1 MGNMFIDKVELHVKA
16 GKGGNGAIAFHREK
30 FIDRGGPSGGDGGKG
45 GSIYFVAKSGLTTLI
60 DFKYMHK
67 IIGNDGENG
76 GTEKCYG
83 RSGEDIYID
92 VPVGTFVTEKLTGRV
107 LADFAKPDEVI
118 EIAKGGKGGKGNVK
132 FANSR
137 NQTPKIAENGDEGEE
152 FDIVIELKLLA
163 DVGLVGFPSVGKST
177 LLSVLTNAKPE
188 IADYHFTTLK
198 PNLGVVSLV
207 EGYDFVIADL
217 PGLIKGAHLGKG
229 LGLDFLKHLERCRV
243 ILHVIDMSAAD
254 GRDPYEDYLAI
265 KEELKQYGMRLLE
278 RPMIVVANKMDVD
291 GSELYL
297 EDFKNRLEDD
307 VEIFPVSSFTREGL
321 VDLIK
326 KTYEL
331 VKTTPEFP
339 LVDMDEI
346 EEVATFGFEEE
357 KDTNAFTIRKEKGVF
372 IVEGDNIERIYKKI
386 NITTD
391 EGIMRLATI
400 LNKMGVEDA
409 LRKNGIKDGDTVRLC
424 DFEFEYYE

>member
-1 MGNMFIDKVELHVKA
+1 MFIDKVELYVKA

-45 GSIYFVAKSGLTTLI
+45 GSIYFVANSGLTTLI

-76 GTEKCYG
+76 QTEKCYG
-83 RSGEDIYID
+83 RGGEDIYID
-92 VPVGTFVTEKLTGRV
+92 VPVGTIVKEKETGRV
-107 LADFAKPDEVI
+107 LADFTKNGEALVI
-118 EIAKGGKGGKGNVK
+118 ARGGKGGKGNAK

-137 NQTPKIAENGDEGEE
+137 NQTPKIAENGDDGEE
-152 FDIVIELKLLA
+152 YNIIVELKLLA

-198 PNLGVVSLV
+198 PNLGVVSII

-243 ILHVIDMSAAD
+243 ILHVIDMSAND

-278 RPMIVVANKMDVD
+278 RPMIIVANKMDVD

-297 EDFKNRLEDD
+297 EDFKSKLKDD
-307 VEIFPVSSFTREGL
+307 IEIFPISSFTREGL
-321 VDLIK
+321 IPLIK
-326 KTYEL
+326 RTYEL

-339 LVDMDEI
+339 LVDESEI
-346 EEVATFGFEEE
+346 EEVTTFGLKEE
-357 KDTNAFTIRKEKGVF
+357 KDSNEFTIRREKGVF
-372 IVEGDNIERIYKKI
+372 IVEGPNIERVYKKI
-386 NITTD
+386 NISTD
-391 EGIMRLATI
+391 EGVMRLASI
-400 LNKMGVEDA
+400 LNKMGVEEA
-409 LRKNGIKDGDTVRLC
+409 LKKNGIKDGNTVRIC

>member
-76 GTEKCYG
+76 SGEKCYG
-83 RSGEDIYID
+83 RGGEDIYID
-92 VPVGTFVTEKLTGRV
+92 VPVGTFVTEKGTGRV

-118 EIAKGGKGGKGNVK
+118 EIAKGGKGGKGNAK

-137 NQTPKIAENGDEGEE
+137 NQTPKIAENGDDGEE
-152 FDIVIELKLLA
+152 FDIIIELKLLA

-188 IADYHFTTLK
+188 IADYHFTTLR

-207 EGYDFVIADL
+207 DGYDFVIADL

-265 KEELKQYGMRLLE
+265 KEELRQYGMRLLE
-278 RPMIVVANKMDVD
+278 RPMIIVANKMDVD

-339 LVDMDEI
+339 LVDMEEI

-357 KDTNAFTIRKEKGVF
+357 KDTNAFTIRREKGIF
-372 IVEGDNIERIYKKI
+372 IVEGENIERIYRKI
-386 NITTD
+386 NISTD

>member
-1 MGNMFIDKVELHVKA
+1 MFIDRVELYVKA

-30 FIDRGGPSGGDGGKG
+30 FIDRGGPSGGDGGRG
-45 GSIYFVAKSGLTTLI
+45 GSIFFVANGGLTTLI

-76 GTEKCYG
+76 QTEKCYG
-83 RSGEDIYID
+83 RGGEDIYVD
-92 VPVGTFVTEKLTGRV
+92 VPVGAIVKEKETGRV
-107 LADFAKPDEVI
+107 LADFTKAGETIV
-118 EIAKGGKGGKGNVK
+118 IAKGGKGGKGNAK

-137 NQTPKIAENGDEGEE
+137 NQTPKIAENGDDGEE
-152 FDIVIELKLLA
+152 YNIVIELKLLA

-198 PNLGVVSLV
+198 PNLGVVSLID
-207 EGYDFVIADL
+207 GYDFVIADL

-229 LGLDFLKHLERCRV
+229 LGLDFLKHIERCRV
-243 ILHVIDMSAAD
+243 ILHVIDMSAND

-265 KEELKQYGMRLLE
+265 KEELKEYGMRLLE
-278 RPMIVVANKMDVD
+278 RPMIIVANKMDVD

-307 VEIFPVSSFTREGL
+307 VEIYPISSLTREGL
-321 VDLIK
+321 VALIK
-326 KTYEL
+326 RTYEL
-331 VKTTPEFP
+331 VKTTPQFP
-339 LVDMDEI
+339 LVDESEVEEI
-346 EEVATFGFEEE
+346 ATFGLKEENDSNE
-357 KDTNAFTIRKEKGVF
+357 FTIRREKGIF
-372 IVEGDNIERIYKKI
+372 IIEGENIERIYKKI
-386 NITTD
+386 NLSTD
-391 EGIMRLATI
+391 EGIMKLASI

-409 LRKNGIKDGDTVRLC
+409 LKKNGAKDGDTVRIV

>member
-1 MGNMFIDKVELHVKA
+1 MFIDKVELYVKA

-30 FIDRGGPSGGDGGKG
+30 FVDRGGPSGGDGGKG
-45 GSIYFVAKSGLTTLI
+45 GSIYFVANSGLTTLI

-76 GTEKCYG
+76 QTEKCYG
-83 RSGEDIYID
+83 RGGEDVYVN
-92 VPVGTFVTEKLTGRV
+92 VPVGTIVKEKETGRV
-107 LADFAKPDEVI
+107 LADFTKDGETIVI
-118 EIAKGGKGGKGNVK
+118 ARGGKGGKGNVK

-137 NQTPKIAENGDEGEE
+137 NQTPKIAENGDDGEE
-152 FDIVIELKLLA
+152 YNVIIELKLLA

-198 PNLGVVSLV
+198 PNLGVVSIV
-207 EGYDFVIADL
+207 DGYDFVIADL

-243 ILHVIDMSAAD
+243 ILHVIDMSAND
-254 GRDPYEDYLAI
+254 GRDPYEDYLEI

-278 RPMIVVANKMDVD
+278 RPMIIVANKMDVD

-307 VEIFPVSSFTREGL
+307 IEIFPISSFTREGL
-321 VDLIK
+321 IPLIK
-326 KTYEL
+326 RTYEL

-339 LVDMDEI
+339 LVDISTI
-346 EEVATFGFEEE
+346 EEVTTFGLKDE
-357 KDTNAFTIRKEKGVF
+357 KDSNEFTIRREKGVF
-372 IVEGDNIERIYKKI
+372 IVEGENIERIYKKI
-386 NITTD
+386 NISTD
-391 EGIMRLATI
+391 EGVMKLASI
-400 LNKMGVEDA
+400 LNKMGVEAA
-409 LRKNGIKDGDTVRLC
+409 LKKNGVKDGDTVRIV

>member
-16 GKGGNGAIAFHREK
+16 GNGGNGAITFHREK

-76 GTEKCYG
+76 SGEKCYG
-83 RSGEDIYID
+83 RGGEDIYID
-92 VPVGTFVTEKLTGRV
+92 VPVGAFVTEKGTGRV
-107 LADFAKPDEVI
+107 LADFTQPDEVI
-118 EIAKGGKGGKGNVK
+118 VIAKGGKGGKGNAK

-137 NQTPKIAENGDEGEE
+137 NQTPRIAENGDEGEE

-207 EGYDFVIADL
+207 DGYDFVIADL

-265 KEELKQYGMRLLE
+265 KEELRQYGMRLLE
-278 RPMIVVANKMDVD
+278 RPMIIVANKMDVD

-297 EDFKNRLEDD
+297 EDFKNRLEDN

-321 VDLIK
+321 VSLIK
-326 KTYEL
+326 RTYEL

-339 LVDMDEI
+339 LVDLEEI
-346 EEVATFGFEEE
+346 EEVVTFGFNEE
-357 KDTNAFTIRKEKGVF
+357 KDTNSFTIRREKGVF
-372 IVEGDNIERIYKKI
+372 IVEGENIERIYKKI
-386 NITTD
+386 NISTD

-409 LRKNGIKDGDTVRLC
+409 LRKYGIKDGDTVRLC

>member
-1 MGNMFIDKVELHVKA
+1 MGNMFIDKVELYVKA

-45 GSIYFVAKSGLTTLI
+45 GSIFFIAKSGLTTLI

-76 GTEKCYG
+76 GQEKCYG
-83 RSGEDIYID
+83 RKGEDIYID
-92 VPVGTFVTEKLTGRV
+92 VPIGTIVKDKETNRV
-107 LADFAKPDEVI
+107 LADFTMPDQAI

-137 NQTPKIAENGDEGEE
+137 NQTPRIAENGDEGEE
-152 FDIVIELKLLA
+152 FNVIIELKLLA

-265 KEELKQYGMRLLE
+265 KEELRQYGMRLLE
-278 RPMIVVANKMDVD
+278 RPMIIVANKMDVD

-321 VDLIK
+321 VALIK
-326 KTYEL
+326 RTYEL

-339 LVDMDEI
+339 LVDESEI
-346 EEVATFGFEEE
+346 EEVTTFEFKEE
-357 KDTNAFTIRKEKGVF
+357 KDSNAFTIRREKGVF
-372 IVEGDNIERIYKKI
+372 IVEGENIERIYKKI
-386 NITTD
+386 NISTD
-391 EGIMRLATI
+391 EGVMRLATI

-409 LRKNGIKDGDTVRLC
+409 LRKQGIKDGDTVRLC

>member
-1 MGNMFIDKVELHVKA
+1 MFIDRVELYVRA

-30 FIDRGGPSGGDGGKG
+30 FIDRGGPSGGDGGRG
-45 GSIYFVAKSGLTTLI
+45 GSIYFVANSGLTTLI

-76 GTEKCYG
+76 QTEKCYG
-83 RSGEDIYID
+83 RGGEDIYVD
-92 VPVGTFVTEKLTGRV
+92 VPVGTIVKEKETGRV
-107 LADFAKPDEVI
+107 LADFTKAGETIV
-118 EIAKGGKGGKGNVK
+118 IAKGGKGGKGNAK

-152 FDIVIELKLLA
+152 YNIVIELKLLA

-198 PNLGVVSLV
+198 PNLGVVSLI

-229 LGLDFLKHLERCRV
+229 LGLDFLKHIERCRV
-243 ILHVIDMSAAD
+243 ILHVIDMSAND

-278 RPMIVVANKMDVD
+278 RPMIIVANKMDVD

-297 EDFKNRLEDD
+297 EDFKNRLEDN
-307 VEIFPVSSFTREGL
+307 VEIFPISSLTREGL
-321 VDLIK
+321 VPLIK
-326 KTYEL
+326 RTYEL

-339 LVDMDEI
+339 LVDEDEV
-346 EEVATFGFEEE
+346 EEVVTFGLKEENDSNE
-357 KDTNAFTIRKEKGVF
+357 FTIRREKGVF
-372 IVEGDNIERIYKKI
+372 VIEGENIERIYKKI
-386 NITTD
+386 NLSTD
-391 EGIMRLATI
+391 EGVMKLASI
-400 LNKMGVEDA
+400 LNKMGVEMA
-409 LRKNGIKDGDTVRLC
+409 LKKQGAKDGDTVRIV

>member
-307 VEIFPVSSFTREGL
+307 VEIFPVISFTREGL

-409 LRKNGIKDGDTVRLC
+409 LRKNGIKDGDTVRL
-424 DFEFEYYE
+424 

>member
-1 MGNMFIDKVELHVKA
+1 MFIDKVELYIKA

-45 GSIYFVAKSGLTTLI
+45 GSIYFVSNSGLTTLI

-76 GTEKCYG
+76 QSEKCYG
-83 RSGEDIYID
+83 RSGEDIYVD
-92 VPVGTFVTEKLTGRV
+92 VPVGTIVTDKATGRV
-107 LADFAKPDEVI
+107 LADFNEPNQTI
-118 EIAKGGKGGKGNVK
+118 EIAKGGKGGKGNAK

-152 FDIVIELKLLA
+152 FNIIIELKLLA

-198 PNLGVVSLV
+198 PNLGVVSIID
-207 EGYDFVIADL
+207 GYDFVIADL

-254 GRDPYEDYLAI
+254 HRDPYEDYLAI
-265 KEELKQYGMRLLE
+265 MEELKQYGMRLLE
-278 RPMIVVANKMDVD
+278 RPMLIVANKMDVD

-297 EDFKNRLEDD
+297 EDFKSKLKENI
-307 VEIFPVSSFTREGL
+307 EIFPISSFTREGL
-321 VDLIK
+321 IPLVK
-326 KTYEL
+326 RTYEL

-339 LVDMDEI
+339 LYEKEEI
-346 EEVATFGFEEE
+346 EEVTTFTFKEET
-357 KDTNAFTIRKEKGVF
+357 KFNIRKEKGVF
-372 IVEGDNIERIYKKI
+372 IVEGYEVEKIYKKI

-391 EGIMRLATI
+391 EGIMKLATI
-400 LNKMGVEDA
+400 LNKIGVEDA
-409 LRKNGIKDGDTVRLC
+409 LRKNGIKDGDTVRIC

>member
-1 MGNMFIDKVELHVKA
+1 MGNMFIDKVELFVKA

-30 FIDRGGPSGGDGGKG
+30 FIDRGGPSGGDGGRG
-45 GSIYFVAKSGLTTLI
+45 GSIYFVANSGLTTLI

-76 GTEKCYG
+76 QTEKCYG
-83 RSGEDIYID
+83 RGGEDIFID
-92 VPVGTFVTEKLTGRV
+92 VPVGTIVKEKETGRI
-107 LADFAKPDEVI
+107 LADFTKDGEKIVI
-118 EIAKGGKGGKGNVK
+118 AAGGKGGKGNAK

-152 FDIVIELKLLA
+152 YNVIIELKLLA

-198 PNLGVVSLV
+198 PNLGVVSIV
-207 EGYDFVIADL
+207 DGYDFVIADL

-243 ILHVIDMSAAD
+243 ILHVIDMSAND

-265 KEELKQYGMRLLE
+265 KQELKEYGMRLLE
-278 RPMIVVANKMDVD
+278 RPMIIVANKMDVD

-307 VEIFPVSSFTREGL
+307 IEIFPISSFTREGL
-321 VDLIK
+321 IPLIK
-326 KTYEL
+326 RTYEL

-339 LVDMDEI
+339 LIDPNEI
-346 EEVATFGFEEE
+346 EEVATFGLKEEDNNE
-357 KDTNAFTIRKEKGVF
+357 FTIRREKGVF
-372 IVEGDNIERIYKKI
+372 VVSGENIERVYKKI
-386 NITTD
+386 NISTD
-391 EGIMRLATI
+391 EGVMKLASI
-400 LNKMGVEDA
+400 LNKMGVELA
-409 LRKNGIKDGDTVRLC
+409 LKKHGIKDGDTVRIV

>member
-1 MGNMFIDKVELHVKA
+1 MGNMFIDKVELFVKA

-30 FIDRGGPSGGDGGKG
+30 FIDRGGPSGGDGGRG
-45 GSIYFVAKSGLTTLI
+45 GSIFFVARSGLTTLI
-60 DFKYMHK
+60 DFKFMHK
-67 IIGNDGENG
+67 VIGNDGENG
-76 GTEKCYG
+76 GQEKCYG
-83 RSGEDIYID
+83 RKGEDVYID
-92 VPVGTFVTEKLTGRV
+92 VPVGAFITEKETGRI
-107 LADFAKPDEVI
+107 LADFTAPDQVI

-137 NQTPKIAENGDEGEE
+137 NQTPRIAENGDEGEE
-152 FDIVIELKLLA
+152 FNIVIELKLLA

-207 EGYDFVIADL
+207 DGYDFVIADL
-217 PGLIKGAHLGKG
+217 PGLIKGAHLGK
-229 LGLDFLKHLERCRV
+229 GLDFLKHLERCRV

-278 RPMIVVANKMDVD
+278 RPMIIVANKMDVD

-297 EDFKNRLEDD
+297 EDFKNRIQDD

-321 VDLIK
+321 VELIK
-326 KTYEL
+326 RTYEL

-339 LVDMDEI
+339 LINPDEI
-346 EEVATFGFEEE
+346 QEITTFGLKEE
-357 KDTNAFTIRKEKGVF
+357 KDMNAFVIRKEKGVF
-372 IVEGDNIERIYKKI
+372 IIEGENIERLYKKI
-386 NITTD
+386 NVSTD
-391 EGIMRLATI
+391 EGVMRLATI
-400 LNKMGVEDA
+400 LSKMGVEDA
-409 LRKNGIKDGDTVRLC
+409 LRKNGIKEGDTVRLV

>member
-1 MGNMFIDKVELHVKA
+1 MFIDKVELYVKA

-30 FIDRGGPSGGDGGKG
+30 FIDRGGPSGGDGGRG
-45 GSIYFVAKSGLTTLI
+45 GSIYFVANSGLTTLI

-76 GTEKCYG
+76 QTEKCYG
-83 RSGEDIYID
+83 RGGEDIFID
-92 VPVGTFVTEKLTGRV
+92 VPVGTIVKDKETGRV
-107 LADFAKPDEVI
+107 LADFTKDGEKIVI
-118 EIAKGGKGGKGNVK
+118 AAGGKGGKGNAK

-152 FDIVIELKLLA
+152 YNVIIELKLLA

-198 PNLGVVSLV
+198 PNLGVVSIV
-207 EGYDFVIADL
+207 DGYDFVIADL

-243 ILHVIDMSAAD
+243 ILHVIDMSAND

-265 KEELKQYGMRLLE
+265 KEELREYGMRLLE
-278 RPMIVVANKMDVD
+278 RPMIIVANKMDVD

-307 VEIFPVSSFTREGL
+307 IEIFPISSFTREGL
-321 VDLIK
+321 IPLIK
-326 KTYEL
+326 RTYEL

-339 LVDMDEI
+339 LVDESEI
-346 EEVATFGFEEE
+346 EQVTTFGFKEEDSNE
-357 KDTNAFTIRKEKGVF
+357 FTIRREKGIFV
-372 IVEGDNIERIYKKI
+372 IEGENIERVYKKI
-386 NITTD
+386 NISTD
-391 EGIMRLATI
+391 EGVMKLASI
-400 LNKMGVEDA
+400 LNKMGVEEA
-409 LRKNGIKDGDTVRLC
+409 LKRNGVKDGDTVRIV

>member
-1 MGNMFIDKVELHVKA
+1 MFIDKVELYVKA

-30 FIDRGGPSGGDGGKG
+30 FVDRGGPSGGDGGKG
-45 GSIYFVAKSGLTTLI
+45 GSIFFVAKSGLTTLI

-76 GTEKCYG
+76 GQDKCYG
-83 RSGEDIYID
+83 RSGEDIYVD
-92 VPVGTFVTEKLTGRV
+92 VPVGTIVKEKETGYV
-107 LADFAKPDEVI
+107 LADFTHPDQVI
-118 EIAKGGKGGKGNVK
+118 EIAKGGKGGKGNAK

-137 NQTPKIAENGDEGEE
+137 NQTPKIAENGDDGQEYNV
-152 FDIVIELKLLA
+152 IIELKLLA

-198 PNLGVVSLV
+198 PNLGVVSIV

-243 ILHVIDMSAAD
+243 ILHVIDMAATD
-254 GRDPYEDYLAI
+254 NRDPYEDYLAI
-265 KEELKQYGMRLLE
+265 KEELKEYGMRLLD
-278 RPMIVVANKMDVD
+278 RPMLIVANKMDVD

-297 EDFKNRLEDD
+297 EDFKSKLKDD

-321 VDLIK
+321 IPLIK
-326 KTYEL
+326 RTYEL

-339 LVDMDEI
+339 LVDES
-346 EEVATFGFEEE
+346 EVQEVTKFTFKEE
-357 KDTNAFTIRKEKGVF
+357 KDSNAFSIRKEKGVF
-372 IVEGDNIERIYKKI
+372 VIEGENIERVYKKI
-386 NITTD
+386 NLTTD
-391 EGIMRLATI
+391 EGIMKLATI
-400 LNKMGVEDA
+400 LNKMGVEEA
-409 LRKNGIKDGDTVRLC
+409 LKKNGVKDGDTVRLF

>member
-409 LRKNGIKDGDTVRLC
+409 LRKNGIKDGDTVRL
-424 DFEFEYYE
+424 

>member
-1 MGNMFIDKVELHVKA
+1 MFIDKVELYVKA

-30 FIDRGGPSGGDGGKG
+30 FIDRGGPSGGDGGRG
-45 GSIYFVAKSGLTTLI
+45 GSIYFVANSGLTTLI

-76 GTEKCYG
+76 QTEKCYG
-83 RSGEDIYID
+83 RGGEDIFID
-92 VPVGTFVTEKLTGRV
+92 VPVGTIVKEKETGRV
-107 LADFAKPDEVI
+107 LADFTKDGEKI
-118 EIAKGGKGGKGNVK
+118 IIAAGGKGGKGNAK

-137 NQTPKIAENGDEGEE
+137 NQTPKIAENGDDGEE
-152 FDIVIELKLLA
+152 YNIIVELKLLA

-198 PNLGVVSLV
+198 PNLGVVSIID
-207 EGYDFVIADL
+207 GYDFVIADL

-243 ILHVIDMSAAD
+243 ILHVIDMSAND

-265 KEELKQYGMRLLE
+265 KEELKEYGMRLLE
-278 RPMIVVANKMDVD
+278 RPMIIVANKMDVD

-307 VEIFPVSSFTREGL
+307 VEIYPISSFTREGL
-321 VDLIK
+321 IPLIK
-326 KTYEL
+326 RTYEL

-339 LVDMDEI
+339 LVDTNEI
-346 EEVATFGFEEE
+346 EQVATFGLKE
-357 KDTNAFTIRKEKGVF
+357 DTNEFAIRREKGIF
-372 IVEGDNIERIYKKI
+372 IVEGENIERIYKKI
-386 NITTD
+386 NISTD
-391 EGIMRLATI
+391 EGVMKLASI
-400 LNKMGVEDA
+400 LNKMGVEEA
-409 LRKNGIKDGDTVRLC
+409 LKKNGIKDGDTVRIC

>member
-1 MGNMFIDKVELHVKA
+1 MGNMFIDKVELYVKA

-30 FIDRGGPSGGDGGKG
+30 FIDRGGPSGGDGGRG
-45 GSIYFVAKSGLTTLI
+45 GSIFFVSKSGLTTLI
-60 DFKYMHK
+60 DFKYIHK

-76 GTEKCYG
+76 GQEKCYG
-83 RSGEDIYID
+83 RKGEDIYID
-92 VPVGTFVTEKLTGRV
+92 VPVGAFVTEKETGRV
-107 LADFAKPDEVI
+107 LADFTKPDEVF

-152 FDIVIELKLLA
+152 FNIVIELKLLA

-254 GRDPYEDYLAI
+254 RRDPYEDYLAI

-278 RPMIVVANKMDVD
+278 RPMIIVANKMDVD

-321 VDLIK
+321 VALIK
-326 KTYEL
+326 RTYEL

-339 LVDMDEI
+339 LVDMNEVEEI
-346 EEVATFGFEEE
+346 ATFGFNEE
-357 KDTNAFTIRKEKGVF
+357 KDSNAFIIRREKGIF
-372 IVEGDNIERIYKKI
+372 IVEGENIERIYKKI
-386 NITTD
+386 NISTD
-391 EGIMRLATI
+391 EGVMRLATI
-400 LNKMGVEDA
+400 LNKMGVEEA
-409 LRKNGIKDGDTVRLC
+409 LKKNGIKDGDTVRLC

>member
-1 MGNMFIDKVELHVKA
+1 MGNMFIDKVELYVKA

-30 FIDRGGPSGGDGGKG
+30 FIDRGGPSGGDGGRG
-45 GSIYFVAKSGLTTLI
+45 GSIFFVSKSGLTTLI

-76 GTEKCYG
+76 GQEKCYG
-83 RSGEDIYID
+83 RKGEDIYID
-92 VPVGTFVTEKLTGRV
+92 VPVGAFVTEKETGRV
-107 LADFAKPDEVI
+107 LADFTKPDEVF

-137 NQTPKIAENGDEGEE
+137 NQTPRIAENGDEGEE
-152 FDIVIELKLLA
+152 FNIVIELKLLA

-207 EGYDFVIADL
+207 DGYDFVIADL

-254 GRDPYEDYLAI
+254 RRDPYEDYLAI

-278 RPMIVVANKMDVD
+278 RPMIIVANKMDVD

-307 VEIFPVSSFTREGL
+307 VEIFPVSCFTREGL

-326 KTYEL
+326 RTYEL

-339 LVDMDEI
+339 LVDKKEI
-346 EEVATFGFEEE
+346 EEVVTFGFKEE

-372 IVEGDNIERIYKKI
+372 IVEGENIERIYKKI
-386 NITTD
+386 NISTD
-391 EGIMRLATI
+391 EGVMRLATI
-400 LNKMGVEDA
+400 LNKMGVEEA
-409 LRKNGIKDGDTVRLC
+409 LKKNGIKDGDTVRLC

>member
-1 MGNMFIDKVELHVKA
+1 MFIDRVELYVRA

-30 FIDRGGPSGGDGGKG
+30 FIDRGGPSGGDGGRG
-45 GSIYFVAKSGLTTLI
+45 GSIYFVANSGLTTLI

-76 GTEKCYG
+76 QTEKCYG
-83 RSGEDIYID
+83 RGGEDIYVD
-92 VPVGTFVTEKLTGRV
+92 VPVGTIVKEKETGRV
-107 LADFAKPDEVI
+107 LADFTKPGETIV
-118 EIAKGGKGGKGNVK
+118 IAKGGKGGKGNAK

-152 FDIVIELKLLA
+152 FNIVIELKLLA

-198 PNLGVVSLV
+198 PNLGVVSLI

-229 LGLDFLKHLERCRV
+229 LGLDFLKHIERCRV
-243 ILHVIDMSAAD
+243 ILHVIDMSAND

-265 KEELKQYGMRLLE
+265 KEELKEYGMRLLE
-278 RPMIVVANKMDVD
+278 RPMIIVANKMDVD

-307 VEIFPVSSFTREGL
+307 VEIFPISSLTREGL
-321 VDLIK
+321 VPLIK
-326 KTYEL
+326 RTYEL

-339 LVDMDEI
+339 LVDESEV
-346 EEVATFGFEEE
+346 EEVVTFGLKEENDSNE
-357 KDTNAFTIRKEKGVF
+357 FTIRREKGVF
-372 IVEGDNIERIYKKI
+372 VIEGENIERIYKKI
-386 NITTD
+386 NLSTD
-391 EGIMRLATI
+391 EGVMKLASI
-400 LNKMGVEDA
+400 LNKMGVELA
-409 LRKNGIKDGDTVRLC
+409 LKKNGAKDGDTVRIV

>member
-1 MGNMFIDKVELHVKA
+1 MGNMFIDKVELYVKA

-30 FIDRGGPSGGDGGKG
+30 FIDRGGPSGGDGGRG
-45 GSIYFVAKSGLTTLI
+45 GSIFFIAKSGLTTLI

-76 GTEKCYG
+76 GQEKCYG
-83 RSGEDIYID
+83 RKGEDIYID
-92 VPVGTFVTEKLTGRV
+92 VPVGAFVTEKETGRV
-107 LADFAKPDEVI
+107 LADFTKPDEVF

-152 FDIVIELKLLA
+152 FNIVIELKLLA

-198 PNLGVVSLV
+198 PNLGVVSLID
-207 EGYDFVIADL
+207 GYDFVIADL

-254 GRDPYEDYLAI
+254 RRDPYEDYLAI

-278 RPMIVVANKMDVD
+278 RPMIIVANKMDVD

-321 VDLIK
+321 IPLIK
-326 KTYEL
+326 RTYEL

-339 LVDMDEI
+339 LMDKEEI
-346 EEVATFGFEEE
+346 EEVTTFGFKEE
-357 KDTNAFTIRKEKGVF
+357 KDSNAFTIRREKGIF
-372 IVEGDNIERIYKKI
+372 IVEGENIERIYKKI
-386 NITTD
+386 NISTD
-391 EGIMRLATI
+391 EGVMRLATI
-400 LNKMGVEDA
+400 LNKMGVEEA
-409 LRKNGIKDGDTVRLC
+409 LKRNGIKDGDTVRLC